1 MSWTRQRIAF
11 LATLIFI
18 AHVVGI
24 FALHTPP
31 PMVAL
36 PDTFRVARLTPSPT
50 LTNNFVEVN
59 GLNDPLVFAGAHEHG
74 FSALAW
80 MMRPKQDYAWTNAKP
95 SPSFLTFARSPI
107 DLPPHTP
114 QSIAL
119 SHTRLPFLEI
129 ALADG
134 PHKST
139 LRIEGDLHPRALL
152 KSPEIPIQFATDVL
166 TNTVVQIAVKPDGFP
181 FSARV
186 VTGSG
191 SRATDLR
198 ALEIA
203 NRLRFA
209 PLTPAVTRDSSEL
222 QWGECVFQWF
232 TTTPNATNALPAPVS
247 AAAK

>member
-1 MSWTRQRIAF
+1 MTWTRQRIAF

-36 PDTFRVARLTPSPT
+36 PDTFRASRLAPPLIS
-50 LTNNFVEVN
+50 TNNFVELN

-74 FSALAW
+74 FSASAW

-95 SPSFLTFARSPI
+95 SPRFLTFARTPI
-107 DLPPHTP
+107 DLPAHTP
-114 QSIAL
+114 ESIAL
-119 SHTRLPFLEI
+119 SHTKLPFVEI
-129 ALADG
+129 PLAEE

-139 LRIEGDLHPRALL
+139 LRIEGDLHARSLL
-152 KSPEIPIQFATDVL
+152 KSPEIPIQFAADVL

-209 PLTPAVTRDSSEL
+209 PLTPAVARDSTDL

-232 TTTPNATNALPAPVS
+232 TTAPNATNTIAAPVT